1 MTKRSEEM
9 YVADMLQYAQEA
21 RAIAAGRTTED
32 FHRDR
37 TLQLALTY
45 LVQIV
50 GEAASKV
57 SPPTRDAL
65 PELPWDV
72 MAAMRHRIVHDY
84 ANVSYQIVWNVVQE
98 RLDELILALE
108 KITPPPEPPSA

>member
-9 YVADMLQYAQEA
+9 YVADMLQYAREA
-21 RAIAAGRTTED
+21 RALAADRTTED

-50 GEAASKV
+50 GEAASRM
-57 SPPTRDAL
+57 SPGTRDAL
-65 PELPWDV
+65 PELPWSE
-72 MAAMRHRIVHDY
+72 MAGMRNRIVHDY
-84 ANVSYQIVWNVVQE
+84 ANVSYQIVWNVVQN
-98 RLDELILALE
+98 RLDELITALE
-108 KITPPPEPPSA
+108 KITPPEPPSA